1 MLRIKD
7 EGRLMKI
14 VERKVGSTE
23 EQQVRVEIG
32 RGGGVH
38 TADISEAW
46 LRRWSR
52 AAGLCKG

>member
-38 TADISEAW
+38 TADISEA
-46 LRRWSR
+46 
-52 AAGLCKG
+52 